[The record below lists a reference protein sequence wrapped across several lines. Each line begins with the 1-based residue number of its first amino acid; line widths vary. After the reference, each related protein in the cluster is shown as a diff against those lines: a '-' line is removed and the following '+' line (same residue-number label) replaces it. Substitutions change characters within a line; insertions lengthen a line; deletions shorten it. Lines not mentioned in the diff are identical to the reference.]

1 MHRYRYYRV
10 STGATVF
17 WWAGTLF
24 LLSGIGNVIGRN
36 QPFGLATIV
45 VGLLFFIFAEADAEK
60 AMMRK
65 WQQNLNEGKIRTSIF
80 EAVEAYN
87 KNPCERSLNHIRSLN
102 SDAADYI
109 CQQLQKKK
117 K

>member
-17 WWAGTLF
+17 WWAGIFF

-36 QPFGLATIV
+36 QLFGLATIA
-45 VGLLFFIFAEADAEK
+45 VGFLFLIFAEADAEK
-60 AMMRK
+60 TMMRTWK
-65 WQQNLNEGKIRTSIF
+65 QGLDEGKIRSSIF
-80 EAVEAYN
+80 EAVQAYN
-87 KNPCERSLNHIRSLN
+87 QNPCRQSVEYIRTLN

-109 CQQLQKKK
+109 CQQAKKK
-117 K
+117 